1 MVDLNAVHEF
11 TKIDSE
17 GMLTHALN
25 LPQTCAD
32 AWKLG
37 QQVCPQLKLSRRKG
51 QDGAGLK
58 GLRHIVVVGMGGSA
72 IGGDLLA
79 AVTADECACPIFVHR
94 GYDLPA
100 FVNNPETLVI
110 GCSHSGNTEE
120 TLSAVKQAQERGA
133 SLLALTTGGEL
144 ARLADEW
151 GAPILRYSYDA
162 QPRAALGV
170 SFTLLLN
177 LLCHIGCVTDKAA
190 DVAEA
195 VEVAR
200 AWQAEIG
207 PEVPVAQNPA
217 KRLAGQLME
226 CQPVIY
232 GAGLTEPVARRWK
245 TQLNENAKRWASFEG
260 MPELHH
266 NTVVGYETSPRTR
279 VRNSVVIL
287 GSRYDSSRIQARW
300 RITRQLL
307 LQAGADNHQVTA
319 RGQSRLAQMLSLI
332 HFGDL
337 VSVYLAIASKVDPT
351 PVTSIANLKEQL
363 AALSD

>member
-11 TKIDSE
+11 TKIDTE
-17 GMLTHALN
+17 GMLTHALS

-37 QQVCPQLKLSRRKG
+37 QQVCPQLKLFRRRG
-51 QDGAGLK
+51 QDSMGLNR
-58 GLRHIVVVGMGGSA
+58 LRYIVVVGMGGSA

-100 FVNNPETLVI
+100 FVNNPDTLVI

-133 SLLALTTGGEL
+133 SVLVLTTGGEL
-144 ARLADEW
+144 ARLASGW
-151 GAPILRYSYDA
+151 GAPILRYNYDA
-162 QPRAALGV
+162 QPRAALGY

-177 LLCHIGCVTDKAA
+177 LMCHIGCITDKAA

-195 VEVAR
+195 VDVAQD
-200 AWQAEIG
+200 WQAEIA

-217 KRLAGQLME
+217 KRLALQLME
-226 CQPVIY
+226 HEPVIY

-245 TQLNENAKRWASFEG
+245 TQFNENAKRWASFEG
-260 MPELHH
+260 MPELNH
-266 NTVVGYETSPRTR
+266 NSVVGYEMSQRTR
-279 VRNSVVIL
+279 MSNKVVML
-287 GSRYDSSRIQARW
+287 CSHYDSSRIRARW
-300 RITRQLL
+300 RITHKLL
-307 LQAGADNHQVTA
+307 LQAAVGSHQITA

-337 VSVYLAIASKVDPT
+337 VSIYLAIASEVDPT
-351 PVTSIANLKEQL
+351 RITSIVSLKEQL
-363 AALSD
+363 TAVSD